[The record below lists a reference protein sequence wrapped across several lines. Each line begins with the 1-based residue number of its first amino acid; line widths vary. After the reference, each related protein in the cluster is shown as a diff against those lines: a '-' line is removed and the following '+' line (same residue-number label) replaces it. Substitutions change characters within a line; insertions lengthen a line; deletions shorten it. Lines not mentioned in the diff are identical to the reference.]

1 MPCQRWNISIGVVVQ
16 IVIPYPSQK
25 ELRFLVGL
33 GDAVFVEGRD
43 AEEVERL
50 TRTTETKL
58 KRTNID
64 QGPK

>member
-1 MPCQRWNISIGVVVQ
+1 MVQ
-16 IVIPYPSQK
+16 IVIPYPRQK

-33 GDAVFVEGRD
+33 GDAVFIEGRD

-50 TRTTETKL
+50 TRTKETKL
-58 KRTNID
+58 KLTNID

>member
-1 MPCQRWNISIGVVVQ
+1 MVQ
-16 IVIPYPSQK
+16 IVIPYQSQRQ
-25 ELRFLVGL
+25 LRFLVRL

-50 TRTTETKL
+50 TKTTETKL

-64 QGPK
+64 KSPK